1 MGTFSL
7 PTTSTVR
14 MNRDRTLTAS
24 GAKASPMR
32 KAYLLRKRARKS
44 GSPGSPPTSTS
55 QPTRW
60 ARPAAGAGCGGRW
73 SDAWCGCP
81 PLQRPAGYPSWAHR
95 FSRRSSSPRAV
106 RVAVPADN

>member
-1 MGTFSL
+1 MVLRSRPGPYAPGRTPYRRSSDRIWAVGTFSL

-24 GAKASPMR
+24 RAKASPMR

-44 GSPGSPPTSTS
+44 GSPRVPSTSTS

-60 ARPAAGAGCGGRW
+60 ARPRSWGR
-73 SDAWCGCP
+73 
-81 PLQRPAGYPSWAHR
+81 L
-95 FSRRSSSPRAV
+95 RR
-106 RVAVPADN
+106 